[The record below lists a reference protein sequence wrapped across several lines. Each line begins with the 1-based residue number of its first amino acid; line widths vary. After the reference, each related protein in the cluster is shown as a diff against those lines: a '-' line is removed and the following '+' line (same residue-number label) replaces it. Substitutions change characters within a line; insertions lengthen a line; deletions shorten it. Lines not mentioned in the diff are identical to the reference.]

1 MRLVFLG
8 PPGAGKGTQAKLL
21 AQAEG
26 WLHLST
32 GDLLRSA
39 IARGTPT
46 GLQAKSHMERG
57 GLVPDEVVDAL
68 IEERL
73 REPDARAGFILDGYP
88 RTLAQAT
95 ALARMLAAAKTPLS
109 RVLLLEVKDE
119 RLVARSSGRR
129 NCVSCGAIYHIV
141 SKPPG
146 REGVCDACGGRLE
159 QRADDREEVLR
170 ERLRV
175 YREQTAPLVAHYG
188 AQGLLARVDGDLP
201 IAEVTRAVRAA
212 SRGAA
217 A

>member
-21 AQAEG
+21 AKEEG
-26 WLHLST
+26 LVHLST
-32 GDLLRSA
+32 GDLLRTA

-46 GLQAKSHMERG
+46 GLKAKSFMDAG
-57 GLVPDEVVDAL
+57 GLVPDEVVDVL

-95 ALARMLAAAKTPLS
+95 ALARMLAAARTPLT
-109 RVLLLEVKDE
+109 RVVLIEVQDE

-129 NCVSCGAIYHIV
+129 SCASCGAIYHV
-141 SKPPG
+141 SSKPPR
-146 REGVCDACGGRLE
+146 REGVCDGCGGRLD

-175 YREQTAPLVAHYG
+175 YREKTAPLVAHYG
-188 AQGLLARVDGDLP
+188 AQGLLARVNGDLP
-201 IAEVTRAVRAA
+201 IGDVTRAVRLA